1 MPPEDRTRTRTHTT
15 LAKECTAWGLLLG
28 LGFREGGLQHEA
40 EGVAALTAKPAASL
54 QPSFRGK
61 YRSWEAQF

>member
-1 MPPEDRTRTRTHTT
+1 M
-15 LAKECTAWGLLLG
+15 G

-40 EGVAALTAKPAASL
+40 EGVAALTAQPAASL

-61 YRSWEAQF
+61 YGSWKAVLRYFEGVQIRLFDLKKHCIKE